1 MKVTALSRTLA
12 LQNIFEELAV
22 QSGSCVP
29 YFHIIRY
36 WHETGLRRAD
46 LEVAVKEAL
55 AAGELI
61 EQYSDDGRLLMLTE
75 LGQVNSRYRLNTRRE
90 LEGFSDALEVLE
102 WAKLRGRGEI
112 SLSPRAGD
120 LIPAH

>member
-12 LQNIFEELAV
+12 LQNIFEKLAV

-36 WHETGLRRAD
+36 WNETGLRRAD
-46 LEVAVKEAL
+46 LEVAVKESL
-55 AAGELI
+55 AAGELM

-75 LGQVNSRYRLNTRRE
+75 RGQVNSRYRLNTRRE
-90 LEGFSDALEVLE
+90 LDDFSDALAVLE
-102 WAKLRGRGEI
+102 WAKHRSRGEI
-112 SLSPRAGD
+112 SLAPRAGD
-120 LIPAH
+120 LLLAH